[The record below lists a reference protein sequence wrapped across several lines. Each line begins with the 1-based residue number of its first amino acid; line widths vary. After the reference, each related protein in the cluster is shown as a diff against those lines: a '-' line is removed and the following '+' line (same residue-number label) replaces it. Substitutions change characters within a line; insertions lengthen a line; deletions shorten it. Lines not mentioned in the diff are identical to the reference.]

1 MYTFAPHRTAT
12 APLAPR
18 VATQCTGRTSR
29 ALPSICHGCQA
40 IWMKLKCFL
49 PVRPRRLDW
58 GPTRP
63 QYRFEEKRACVVRR
77 STRMHTRTCTH
88 AHMRARTHTHT
99 HTHTHTRQH
108 PCQHPVSASPPKHTP
123 HTCTHTLGAHFL
135 VLKCNAHAHTCAPL
149 ELRMASQRTREVS
162 VDRCDRLRH
171 MLAPCDAT
179 VSIWSARASTAPQG
193 PSNALLVAV
202 CPHGGPTGRAGP
214 NDGSTTYLWV
224 GRGCPR
230 CHTSCAAVFVA
241 WHTPAKSG
249 RSRCTTNILSL
260 PFLTELLTVAPQTQ
274 GLRGPSRSCT
284 GLSPLAWDCLCV
296 AAPASSA
303 ATSKYVTVGC
313 TI

>member
-1 MYTFAPHRTAT
+1 
-12 APLAPR
+12 
-18 VATQCTGRTSR
+18 
-29 ALPSICHGCQA
+29 
-40 IWMKLKCFL
+40 
-49 PVRPRRLDW
+49 
-58 GPTRP
+58 
-63 QYRFEEKRACVVRR
+63 
-77 STRMHTRTCTH
+77 MHTH
-88 AHMRARTHTHT
+88 ARHSSCEWHHSARG
-99 HTHTHTRQH
+99 
-108 PCQHPVSASPPKHTP
+108 K
-123 HTCTHTLGAHFL
+123 
-135 VLKCNAHAHTCAPL
+135 
-149 ELRMASQRTREVS
+149 S

-303 ATSKYVTVGC
+303 ATSKYVWVAQFNVGLFRHRRHHQARLAAAKAARAGRGRERG
-313 TI
+313 